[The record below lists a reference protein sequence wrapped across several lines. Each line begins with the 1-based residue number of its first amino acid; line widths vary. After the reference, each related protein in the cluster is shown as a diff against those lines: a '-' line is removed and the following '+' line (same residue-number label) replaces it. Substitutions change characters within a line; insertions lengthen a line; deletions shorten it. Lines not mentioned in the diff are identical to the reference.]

1 MLDGTEYF
9 ECQCHSDEHAVT
21 FTLSLDDEMPEIY
34 LSVYMDNRRGFWRR
48 LWLGLRYAFGY
59 QSKYGAFGNWTL
71 QPSDAERLRSMLD
84 KLIEFTA
91 PRRSEAL
98 GK

>member
-48 LWLGLRYAFGY
+48 LWLGLRYA
-59 QSKYGAFGNWTL
+59 
-71 QPSDAERLRSMLD
+71 RLAISRNTARSVIGLCSRATQRD
-84 KLIEFTA
+84 CDPCLT
-91 PRRSEAL
+91 S
-98 GK
+98 